1 MQKWARYLV
10 VFVWATVSVL
20 SVSLLHSSH
29 VFNPNP
35 QGRWVLTHI
44 IDPVDNENKR
54 IEDYLLQRHSVK
66 AFDELVILL
75 KPNME
80 LRKNLEKQG
89 YIVSFGN
96 IETLLDHDPNFQSPY
111 FLVTS
116 PRGEGVYA
124 GNYGVKIQ
132 DLEIA
137 QSYFSNKILS
147 NFPISGCGNSVRAQK
162 FFDPQSIIL
171 AHRGEP

>member
-1 MQKWARYLV
+1 MQNWA
-10 VFVWATVSVL
+10 
-20 SVSLLHSSH
+20 
-29 VFNPNP
+29 
-35 QGRWVLTHI
+35 RWVLTHI
-44 IDPVDNENKR
+44 IDPIDGENKR
-54 IEDYLLQRHSVK
+54 IEDYLLHRPSVK

-75 KPNME
+75 KPNVE
-80 LRKNLEKQG
+80 LRKSLEKRG
-89 YIVSFGN
+89 YIVSFGSL
-96 IETLLDHDPNFQSPY
+96 ETLLDNDPNFQSPY

-124 GNYGVKIQ
+124 GNYAEKIQ

-171 AHRGEP
+171 AQRGEP

>member
-1 MQKWARYLV
+1 MQKWARHLL
-10 VFVWATVSVL
+10 VFVWATVSVV
-20 SVSLLHSSH
+20 SVSLLHGSH
-29 VFNPNP
+29 VFSPNP

-44 IDPVDNENKR
+44 IDPANRENKR
-54 IEDYLLQRHSVK
+54 IEDYLLGRESIRV
-66 AFDELVILL
+66 FDELVILL

-80 LRKNLEKQG
+80 LRESLKERG

-96 IETLLDHDPNFQSPY
+96 LETLLDNDPNFQAPY

-116 PRGEGVYA
+116 PHGEGVYA
-124 GNYGVKIQ
+124 GAYGQKIQ

-137 QSYFSNKILS
+137 QSYFSNKTLS

-171 AHRGEP
+171 AQRAEL